1 MSQKKRD
8 NKPLTGHKTSQGR
21 GDRER
26 GRVRRERGVCGLRRV
41 PSAAFEPFKY
51 ANVGNARNFNSF
63 ALLVSVKLLH
73 ANLHV

>member
-8 NKPLTGHKTSQGR
+8 NKPLTGHKT
-21 GDRER
+21 REKER
-26 GRVRRERGVCGLRRV
+26 ESEEGKRRVRGLRRV

>member
-21 GDRER
+21 GDTER
-26 GRVRRERGVCGLRRV
+26 GRESGEGGECGLRRV

-51 ANVGNARNFNSF
+51 ANVGNATNFNSF

>member
-1 MSQKKRD
+1 MSQEKRD
-8 NKPLTGHKTSQGR
+8 NKPLTGHSTSGR
-21 GDRER
+21 SGS
-26 GRVRRERGVCGLRRV
+26 RRCWV

-51 ANVGNARNFNSF
+51 ANVAMAKRNFNSF

>member
-1 MSQKKRD
+1 MSQEKRD
-8 NKPLTGHKTSQGR
+8 NKPLTGHSTSER
-21 GDRER
+21 SR
-26 GRVRRERGVCGLRRV
+26 GRSRRCWV

-51 ANVGNARNFNSF
+51 ANVAMAKRNFNSF

>member
-1 MSQKKRD
+1 M
-8 NKPLTGHKTSQGR
+8 
-21 GDRER
+21 
-26 GRVRRERGVCGLRRV
+26 CGLRRV